1 MIDKYLPF
9 IGGAELQAQLL
20 AGLLSARLW
29 CCDVFTAQSDA
40 RSDAAETGLHRLGTS
55 RRTCWRN
62 PINFLAGFLEFL
74 IHGHRYSVVH
84 GHALSALAC
93 GAIVG
98 ARLRGCAT
106 VVKLCSVGPEG
117 DIAKLTRHPLG
128 RWLWPMIRRL
138 AVFVVPAPPLA
149 SELLAAGI
157 PADRIAVIPNA
168 LPSGVSKPP
177 GVSKTAA
184 RAELELPDRPIVL
197 FVGRLSREKGP
208 DVLMRAWDQVAAECD
223 ATLVVVGVGAE
234 AERVA
239 QWVRQS
245 GHVDRVRLAGARLD
259 VDRFYRAADVLAVPS
274 RSETFC
280 NALAEGM
287 AHELAVVA
295 TPVGLAKHWIWHGQN
310 GMIVGG
316 EDGSEMARA
325 LRQLL
330 EDPPLRQ
337 RLGAAARRDAL
348 ANFSADTVAEQYLD
362 LYGRLMAKAGLMVV
376 A

>member
-1 MIDKYLPF
+1 MIDKYPPF
-9 IGGAELQAQLL
+9 IGGAELQAQSL
-20 AGLLSARLW
+20 AGLLLARLW

-40 RSDAAETGLHRLGTS
+40 RSDAAEVKLHRLGTS
-55 RRTCWRN
+55 RRTRWRH
-62 PINFLAGFLEFL
+62 PINFLAGFWEFL

-138 AVFVVPAPPLA
+138 TVFVVPAPPLA
-149 SELLAAGI
+149 SELRAAGI

-168 LPSGVSKPP
+168 LSSGVSKPP

-184 RAELELPDRPIVL
+184 RVELELPDRPIVL

-223 ATLVVVGVGAE
+223 ATLVIVGVGAE

-239 QWVRQS
+239 QWARQS

-287 AHELAVVA
+287 AHGLAVVA
-295 TPVGLAKHWIWHGQN
+295 TRVGLAKHWIWHGQN
-310 GMIVGG
+310 GMIVAG

-330 EDPPLRQ
+330 QDPPLSQ